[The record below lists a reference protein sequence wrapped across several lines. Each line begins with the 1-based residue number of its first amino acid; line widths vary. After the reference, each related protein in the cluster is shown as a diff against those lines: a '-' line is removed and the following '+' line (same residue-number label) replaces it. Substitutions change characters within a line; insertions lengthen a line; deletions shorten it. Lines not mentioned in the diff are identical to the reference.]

1 VEGNL
6 FTVCSAS
13 AGEIEIPYAK
23 DMQVVLPEQALP
35 AKLILN
41 PELRMSDDE
50 YFDFCMANPDVRF
63 ERTAQG
69 EIIIVPPAGGESDY
83 QNADVIIQLGAWA
96 KRDRRGRTFG
106 ATTEFILPTGAALS
120 PDAAWVSTSRL
131 SPLSKSQL
139 RKFLRLIP
147 EFVVEVMSP
156 SDRLKPAMDKMQEWM
171 RGGVELG
178 WLIDG
183 DTRSVYMYRAGKDEA
198 EKRTGITTL
207 SGEGPV
213 AGFELDLTDIWA
225 GL

>member
-1 VEGNL
+1 
-6 FTVCSAS
+6 
-13 AGEIEIPYAK
+13 
-23 DMQVVLPEQALP
+23 MQVVLPEQALP
-35 AKLILN
+35 AKLELN
-41 PELRMSDDE
+41 PEFRMSDDE

-63 ERTAQG
+63 ERTARG

-83 QNADVIIQLGAWA
+83 QNADVIMQLGVWA
-96 KRDRRGRTFG
+96 RRDGRGKAFG

-120 PDAAWVSTSRL
+120 PDAAWVSNARL
-131 SPLSKSQL
+131 STLSKNQL
-139 RKFLRLIP
+139 RKFLRLTP

-156 SDRLKPAMDKMQEWM
+156 SDRLNPAMEKMQEWM
-171 RGGVELG
+171 RGGVELA

-183 DTRSVYMYRAGKDEA
+183 DTQTVYIFRAGASDA
-198 EKRTGITTL
+198 EKRTGIATL

>member
-1 VEGNL
+1 
-6 FTVCSAS
+6 
-13 AGEIEIPYAK
+13 
-23 DMQVVLPEQALP
+23 MQVVLPEQALP

-83 QNADVIIQLGAWA
+83 QNADVIMQLGVWA
-96 KRDRRGRTFG
+96 RRDRRGKAFG
-106 ATTEFILPTGAALS
+106 ATTEFLLPTGAALS
-120 PDAAWVSTSRL
+120 PDAAWVSNGQL
-131 SPLSKSQL
+131 SGLSKQQR
-139 RKFLRLIP
+139 RKFLPVSP

-156 SDRLKPAMDKMQEWM
+156 SDRLKPAIEKMHEWM
-171 RGGVELG
+171 RGGVELT

-183 DTRSVYMYRAGKDEA
+183 DAQSVHIFRAGQDEA
-198 EKRTGITTL
+198 EKRTGIATL

>member
-1 VEGNL
+1 
-6 FTVCSAS
+6 
-13 AGEIEIPYAK
+13 
-23 DMQVVLPEQALP
+23 MQVVLPEQALP

-83 QNADVIIQLGAWA
+83 QNADVIMQLGVWA
-96 KRDRRGRTFG
+96 RRDGRGKGFG
-106 ATTEFILPTGAALS
+106 ASTEFILPTGAALS
-120 PDAAWVSTSRL
+120 PDTAWVSNARL
-131 SPLSKSQL
+131 STLSKSQL
-139 RKFLRLIP
+139 RKFLRLTP

-156 SDRLKPAMDKMQEWM
+156 SDRLKPAMEKMQEWM
-171 RGGVELG
+171 RGGVELA

-183 DTRSVYMYRAGKDEA
+183 DTQSVYISRAGVSEA
-198 EKRTGITTL
+198 EKRTSIATL

-213 AGFELDLTDIWA
+213 TGFELDLTDIWA

>member
-1 VEGNL
+1 
-6 FTVCSAS
+6 
-13 AGEIEIPYAK
+13 
-23 DMQVVLPEQALP
+23 MQVVLPEQALP
-35 AKLILN
+35 AKLELN
-41 PELRMSDDE
+41 PEFRMSDDE

-63 ERTAQG
+63 ERTARG

-83 QNADVIIQLGAWA
+83 QNADVIMQLGVWA
-96 KRDRRGRTFG
+96 RRDGRGKAFG

-120 PDAAWVSTSRL
+120 PDAAWVSNARL
-131 SPLSKSQL
+131 STLSKSQL
-139 RKFLRLIP
+139 RKFLRLTP

-156 SDRLKPAMDKMQEWM
+156 SDRLKPAMEKMQEWM
-171 RGGVELG
+171 RGSVEFG

-183 DTRSVYMYRAGKDEA
+183 DSQSVYIFRAGESEA
-198 EKRTGITTL
+198 EKRTGIATL

>member
-1 VEGNL
+1 
-6 FTVCSAS
+6 
-13 AGEIEIPYAK
+13 
-23 DMQVVLPEQALP
+23 MQVVLPEQALP

-69 EIIIVPPAGGESDY
+69 EIVIVPPAGSESDY
-83 QNADVIIQLGAWA
+83 QCLELGAQLRNWA
-96 KRDRRGRTFG
+96 RRNSRGKAFG

-120 PDAAWVSTSRL
+120 PDAAWVSNARL
-131 SPLSKSQL
+131 STLSKSQL
-139 RKFLRLIP
+139 RKFLRLTP

-156 SDRLKPAMDKMQEWM
+156 SDRLKPAMEKMQEWM

-183 DTRSVYMYRAGKDEA
+183 DTQSVYIYRAGKDEA
-198 EKRTGITTL
+198 EKRTGIATL

-225 GL
+225 